1 MADDDNKKSKI
12 EFGTATKVFDVTK
25 SMQDVE
31 DRRAADRAKINS
43 LMNGQRPYTK
53 EEEKKHQIQINVNW
67 GQGKRIMMDANRQLN
82 NALLHPGILFN
93 CTLETGLVEKRDE
106 WSQKF
111 TKNIHKP
118 LQRDSSGRLNHFL
131 IQSRNAS
138 VCMHGIGVL
147 LWKNGWSWM
156 SRFVPLEDFLV
167 PTDSY
172 CDFSNWRYFAVNL
185 YFTPGEL
192 VDMTQGDK
200 VDKRWNQ
207 KMIKQILDAH
217 RQYYSESTPST
228 WRNQPE
234 AMKQVHDQNKG
245 YYYSDAIPKIRMRA
259 FYYQQVDEPNKW
271 YRSIILRETN
281 GEAKTDEFLY
291 DGSDEPFADN
301 ISHIINVQYGDANL
315 IAPLKYHS
323 VRGLG
328 VDLYA
333 PVETLN
339 RLQCELA
346 QHTFE
351 QLKMYF
357 KIQDPADRDRLKQVL
372 LQQYGFIPEGLT
384 IVPQSDRHQV
394 DSGLVVTVMDQ
405 MRQVMQENS
414 SSYVTDTD
422 KGSSQAMTAKEA
434 QIRLNQASVMVTGM
448 LQMMYVQEAFYYQEL
463 VRRFCNDGSR
473 DPEVK
478 QFRQDCI
485 DDGIPPELLVAK
497 NWQVTPERVL
507 GGGDRSLAQQESQW
521 LLQNRSLYD
530 PNAQQKILR
539 IATRTMLDDP
549 AKANML
555 VPAAPVL
562 ATQGT
567 YVAEG
572 LFGPLMGGIK
582 PSIRNGID
590 QLGYIKSLLVSMG
603 TVVQQISSTDNVG
616 TPTHLIGL
624 ATVAQNVGE
633 HMAILAGDEQQR
645 QQVKMFGDALGKLI
659 NEVKG
664 FAQRQAQQRE
674 AQAQQNGP
682 DAKAIAG
689 AKSKMMMAQVNS
701 RIKEQQAQAK
711 MQEREL
717 EFRLDQA
724 RENAALLAEIKRED
738 LGHRQQLMNESFDA
752 ALKSLQALR
761 GMQKE

>member
-1 MADDDNKKSKI
+1 MADDTKKNDKI
-12 EFGTATKVFDVTK
+12 EFGTATKVYDVTK
-25 SMQDVE
+25 SLQDVE
-31 DRRAADRAKINS
+31 DRRAQDRAKINS

-67 GQGKRIMMDANRQLN
+67 GQGKRIMLDANRQLN

-131 IQSRNAS
+131 IRSRNAS

-147 LWKNGWSWM
+147 LWKNSWSWM
-156 SRFVPLEDFLV
+156 PRFVPLEDFLV

-217 RQYYSESTPST
+217 REYYSESTPST

-281 GEAKTDEFLY
+281 GDAKTDEFLY
-291 DGSDEPFADN
+291 DGSDEPFADS
-301 ISHIINVQYGDANL
+301 ISHIINVQYGDAN
-315 IAPLKYHS
+315 IVAPLKLHS

-372 LQQYGFIPEGLT
+372 VQQYGFIPEGLT
-384 IVPQSDRHQV
+384 IVPQTERHQV

-414 SSYVTDTD
+414 SSYVNDTD
-422 KGSSQAMTAKEA
+422 KGDGQAMTAKEA

-463 VRRFCNDGSR
+463 VRRFCNESSR

-497 NWQVTPERVL
+497 NWNVTPERVL

-567 YVAEG
+567 YVAEQ
-572 LFGPLMGGIK
+572 LFGTMMHGIQ
-582 PSIRNGID
+582 PAIRDGID
-590 QLGYIKSLLVSMG
+590 QIGYIEALLKMMG
-603 TVVQQISSTDNVG
+603 TVIQQITSTDNVG
-616 TPTHLIGL
+616 TQGDLVGL
-624 ATVAQNVGE
+624 ATVAQNIGQ

-645 QQVKMFGDALGKLI
+645 QRVKKYGDMLGQLI
-659 NEVKG
+659 NLVKG
-664 FAQRQAQQRE
+664 FAQRQAAKRE
-674 AQAQQNGP
+674 ESQPDPKAQAS
-682 DAKAIAG
+682 AKGMLMKAE
-689 AKSKMMMAQVNS
+689 MAAQ
-701 RIKEQQAQAK
+701 IKQRQSEAK
-711 MQEREL
+711 MREREL
-717 EFRLDQA
+717 EFQLDQA

-738 LGHRQQLMNESFDA
+738 LSHRQDVMNSSFDA
-752 ALKSLQALR
+752 ALKTLQAMR